1 MDRALE
7 DFYKEFE
14 WGKQLQDK
22 LHNNMHKTVEALLD
36 DMDNLQE
43 DMVKVV
49 ALTRANK
56 STAAKTLQSMTSLK
70 ATTAALVTAVNDLI
84 PMLRHQGALLQDM

>member
-1 MDRALE
+1 ME
-7 DFYKEFE
+7 DICKGME
-14 WGKQLQDK
+14 WGKQLQDW
-22 LHNNMHKTVEALLD
+22 LHNNMHKMVEALLD
-36 DMDNLQE
+36 DTDNLQE
-43 DMVKVV
+43 DMEKVM

-84 PMLRHQGALLQDM
+84 PMVWCQGALLQDM

>member
-1 MDRALE
+1 
-7 DFYKEFE
+7 
-14 WGKQLQDK
+14 
-22 LHNNMHKTVEALLD
+22 MHEMVEALWD
-36 DMDNLQE
+36 DTDNLQE
-43 DMVKVV
+43 DMEKVM

-84 PMLRHQGALLQDM
+84 PMV